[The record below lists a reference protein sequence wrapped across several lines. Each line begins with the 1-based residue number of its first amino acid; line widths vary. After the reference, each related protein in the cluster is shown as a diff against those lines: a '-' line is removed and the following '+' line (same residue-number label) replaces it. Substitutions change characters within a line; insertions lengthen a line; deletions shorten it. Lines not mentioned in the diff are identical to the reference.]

1 MRKSQLERELD
12 GRKIQYGGRRTH
24 TVRFDRKIILV
35 AFIRIISFS
44 KLLYPISCITNTVYM
59 TKKLEIEN
67 FSP

>member
-35 AFIRIISFS
+35 VFIRIISFS
-44 KLLYPISCITNTVYM
+44 KRLYLISFITNTVKM
-59 TKKLEIEN
+59 TKKLEVEN
-67 FSP
+67 FPP